1 VVTLGGTARTAWFG
15 NLHLHSNVSA
25 DGVADDG
32 PPERN
37 LLAVAD
43 VAGLDFASLNDHSGP
58 VLDQVEWRRQ
68 IRLANLWNR
77 PGTFVVLPGY
87 EWSSPSHGHKN
98 VIFPDPLAA
107 QGRPPLEADRS
118 SPTELWEHLE
128 GEAAITIPHHPSHGA
143 IDGTD
148 WSFANDERQR
158 LVEIFQKRGNYEYDG
173 APYQKAD
180 TNTPFSRG
188 HAVRDALAMGHRLGI
203 IASPDHGGGM
213 GLAGVWADELTRAS
227 VFEALH
233 ARRTFGT
240 TGAKMSLFLRVA
252 GEPQGSAVDVAPGPV
267 SIEGVVSGTADG
279 LALTLVSDGE
289 ELWTRDFEGREARLE
304 WTDER
309 PLEGTRYYY
318 LRARQGDAH
327 LGWTSPVWVTR
338 GE

>member
-1 VVTLGGTARTAWFG
+1 MLSDHVEGLAF
-15 NLHLHSNVSA
+15 
-25 DGVADDG
+25 DD
-32 PPERN
+32 
-37 LLAVAD
+37 
-43 VAGLDFASLNDHSGP
+43 
-58 VLDQVEWRRQ
+58 W
-68 IRLANLWNR
+68 ANLQRATDQWNDW
-77 PGTFVVLPGY
+77 GEAAEFVTLPGY
-87 EWSSPSHGHKN
+87 EWTSLAHGHKN
-98 VIFPDPLAA
+98 VVFPHTVD
-107 QGRPPLEADRS
+107 ADDALF
-118 SPTELWEHLE
+118 PAVVGEVEHTPDDLWKSLE
-128 GEAAITIPHHPSHGA
+128 GRRAIAIPHHVSHGIA
-143 IDGTD
+143 KPTD
-148 WSFANDERQR
+148 WSYRNDEFQR
-158 LVEIFQKRGNYEYDG
+158 LVEIFQVRGNYEYDG

-188 HAVRDALAMGHRLGI
+188 HSVRDALAMGHRLGI

-252 GEPQGSAVDVAPGPV
+252 GEPQGSEVDVAPGPV